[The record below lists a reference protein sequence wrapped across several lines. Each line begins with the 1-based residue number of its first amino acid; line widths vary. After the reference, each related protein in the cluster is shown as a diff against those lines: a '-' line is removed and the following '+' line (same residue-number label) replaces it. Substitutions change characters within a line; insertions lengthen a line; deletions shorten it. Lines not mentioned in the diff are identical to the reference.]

1 MLGKNWEN
9 CLHHPANPDRVR
21 GANALAMD
29 SKWNNQLNWP
39 RGSSRKEA
47 AMVLSSLSQFHR
59 PCRRLKGKKHLL
71 PWAVGG

>member
-9 CLHHPANPDRVR
+9 CLHHPASPDRVR
-21 GANALAMD
+21 GANALTMD

-39 RGSSRKEA
+39 RGLSRREA
-47 AMVLSSLSQFHR
+47 AMVLSSLSQSIAHVVV
-59 PCRRLKGKKHLL
+59 LEVKKHLL